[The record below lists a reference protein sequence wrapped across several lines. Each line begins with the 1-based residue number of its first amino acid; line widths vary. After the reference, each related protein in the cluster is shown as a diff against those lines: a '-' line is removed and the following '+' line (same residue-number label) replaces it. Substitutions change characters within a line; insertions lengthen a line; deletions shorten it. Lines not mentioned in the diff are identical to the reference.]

1 MNRPYRAPKP
11 GNAAWSEL
19 IREVSALISDG
30 RWHLYEHTEVPSE
43 VIMAALSDS
52 AVLDHLSYDGIVI
65 ENVRM
70 RTPLNLQGLDIGVPL
85 VLRNCEFR
93 EGLNLDGAHVRTLD
107 LSESRLRN
115 QSFARRLRV
124 DDDLVL
130 PEEIT
135 NGLDLTDAVV
145 GRDITGNL
153 RRARYD
159 PDNVS
164 DRANPDGE
172 TPQTTSTRW
181 NALDASRLRVGG
193 NVRLGHLETSWEGPL
208 NLWEMDVGG
217 SLRVVG
223 TVATAYGPAI
233 SLFAANVAG
242 NASLEVVCVES
253 NPVDRSGWGNPD
265 EVQRLWGQTS
275 LDAEDAH
282 FRRNLLISDSMTAWN
297 IEMSRTRVDGALT
310 LRKRPDASIDKPP
323 GFAVI
328 TGATIGT
335 LSIEKPP
342 KSVCRVEKATGLSV
356 GDLLDAM
363 RDSASEARDW
373 LDTGEFVAQPWE
385 EFAGVY
391 ERNGQPADAR
401 RMRYWAARRA
411 THQAPWHSKLVRQ
424 MYWLTSGHGYYPLVA
439 LVWLVLI
446 FAAGLTVTAV
456 THDTFTTAST
466 TQVSTLRVA
475 SRNGSTP
482 PPGRVFARDCVN
494 PAWDIACLNNVQYAI
509 SVVVPVAD
517 SQPWEPPDPV
527 AALLLIFRIL
537 SWVFVAIL
545 LAGVTGLL
553 KQQ

>member
-1 MNRPYRAPKP
+1 
-11 GNAAWSEL
+11 
-19 IREVSALISDG
+19 
-30 RWHLYEHTEVPSE
+30 
-43 VIMAALSDS
+43 
-52 AVLDHLSYDGIVI
+52 
-65 ENVRM
+65 
-70 RTPLNLQGLDIGVPL
+70 
-85 VLRNCEFR
+85 
-93 EGLNLDGAHVRTLD
+93 
-107 LSESRLRN
+107 
-115 QSFARRLRV
+115 
-124 DDDLVL
+124 
-130 PEEIT
+130 
-135 NGLDLTDAVV
+135 
-145 GRDITGNL
+145 
-153 RRARYD
+153 
-159 PDNVS
+159 
-164 DRANPDGE
+164 
-172 TPQTTSTRW
+172 
-181 NALDASRLRVGG
+181 
-193 NVRLGHLETSWEGPL
+193 
-208 NLWEMDVGG
+208 MDVGG

-223 TVATAYGPAI
+223 TVTTAHGPAV

-242 NASLEVVCVES
+242 NAVLEVVGVES
-253 NPVDRSGWGNPD
+253 DPVDRSGWGNPD
-265 EVQRLWGQTS
+265 KVQRLWGQTS
-275 LDAEDAH
+275 LDADYAH
-282 FRRNLLISDSMTAWN
+282 FRRNLLISGSMTAWN
-297 IEMSRTRVDGALT
+297 IEMSRTRVDGVFT
-310 LRKRPDASIDKPP
+310 LNKRPDACINEPP
-323 GFAVI
+323 GFAVL

-335 LSIEKPP
+335 LSIAKPP
-342 KSVCRVEKATGLSV
+342 KSVCRVDKATGWSV

-411 THQAPWHSKLVRQ
+411 TRQAPWHSKLVRQ

-456 THDTFTTAST
+456 AHDTFTTAST
-466 TQVSTLRVA
+466 TQVSALRVA
-475 SRNGSTP
+475 SRNGSAP

-494 PAWDIACLNNVQYAI
+494 PAWDIACLNNVEYAI

-537 SWVFVAIL
+537 AWVFVAIL